1 MRTPL
6 IDVAE
11 LRTLLPNVTLLDVRW
26 VLGRTDGHEVYRAG
40 HIPGGVFV
48 DLNTALADPAGAG
61 GRHPLPDPDRF
72 VALMRAFGVSNDCPV
87 VVYDDVAGTS
97 AARAWWLLKYFGHS
111 DVRLLDG
118 GWSAWVTSDGP
129 VETGDATVG
138 GGDFSG
144 RPGSMP
150 VLEVDYILAFA
161 TSGTLIDA
169 RAAERFR
176 GETEPVDP
184 VAGHIPGAINVPTAA
199 NLDGG
204 RFKSVEE
211 LREVYAAALEGPVA
225 CYCGSGVTAA
235 HDVLAL
241 SLLGVDAALY
251 PGSWSH
257 WVTDRSRPVA
267 TG

>member
-1 MRTPL
+1 M
-6 IDVAE
+6 
-11 LRTLLPNVTLLDVRW
+11 
-26 VLGRTDGHEVYRAG
+26 LGVND
-40 HIPGGVFV
+40 
-48 DLNTALADPAGAG
+48 
-61 GRHPLPDPDRF
+61 DR
-72 VALMRAFGVSNDCPV
+72 PV
-87 VVYDDVAGTS
+87 VVYDDLAGTS

-118 GWSAWVTSDGP
+118 GWSSWVAAGGP
-129 VETGDATVG
+129 VETGDAVVETG
-138 GGDFSG
+138 GFTGV
-144 RPGSMP
+144 PGSMP
-150 VLEVDYILAFA
+150 VLDVDDVLAF
-161 TSGTLIDA
+161 TESGTLVDA
-169 RAAERFR
+169 RAGERFR

-184 VAGHIPGAINVPTAA
+184 VAGHIPGAINVPTAG

-241 SLLGVDAALY
+241 SLLGIDAALY

-257 WVTDRSRPVA
+257 WVTDPSRPVA